1 MSRSAT
7 VPPAASA
14 ARAQLDTDA
23 IEVHWRRV
31 RATTVRAA
39 VAGWLLAVFVSM
51 WLRGFHHP
59 AMRAA
64 TVAIGLVIILLF
76 GIAPHTTI
84 RTWRRLCGGV
94 LLVLHAGTSMM
105 AIAAVVR
112 NRHSTP
118 LALVCAHTFRLILAM
133 PLFLH
138 WAVPLA
144 MTIVSMGTVPA
155 FLLIKH
161 NASVTDTTVA
171 TLQTTAVGLIIMHH
185 MYYRD
190 AAIVRTATDTAH
202 KRHLLARVAHDFG
215 TPLTAVKTL
224 AYALPR
230 GTPGRGQLRLFIEQL
245 EMLRSM
251 IVQEGQLMAGATLQP
266 TNRPIADFE
275 AEVVDFSVNVARL
288 SANRRDPVDIRVET
302 APEIRGS
309 IVSDVCWLRCALF
322 NLITNSVKFTT
333 SRILVCTT
341 LVRGGTMLRVEVHDD
356 GRGIDDADAARLF
369 QMYSQL
375 QDDAGGSGIGLKST
389 LELVHDLGGTCEVI
403 GHGSRLGGACF
414 RLDIP
419 YTPVHVVPAATL
431 SIAPAVEEEKNDDAR
446 KAVEEKKNDDDA
458 EIFPDDYGNGCSVLF
473 VEDITMLCKMA
484 SACSSRRAS
493 PSRRPPTVRRVCGS
507 SSSAPSTSSSPT
519 STCRRRT
526 ASSSWRTSAC
536 GSATRTRAAPAS
548 PRTPPSASWPPPRAP
563 PPRASIASSTSRAPS
578 RTTGR
583 RCGAPPAASD
593 SGGVRMMQGAERPL
607 TRTRPRP

>member
-1 MSRSAT
+1 M
-7 VPPAASA
+7 
-14 ARAQLDTDA
+14 
-23 IEVHWRRV
+23 
-31 RATTVRAA
+31 
-39 VAGWLLAVFVSM
+39 
-51 WLRGFHHP
+51 
-59 AMRAA
+59 
-64 TVAIGLVIILLF
+64 TVAIGLVFILLF
-76 GIAPHTTI
+76 GIAPRCTI
-84 RTWRRLCGGV
+84 RTWRRLCGGIV
-94 LLVLHAGTSMM
+94 LVVHVGGS
-105 AIAAVVR
+105 IAAVVI
-112 NRHSTP
+112 NNNNLTP
-118 LALVCAHTFRLILAM
+118 LALVCWHSFRLILAM

-161 NASVTDTTVA
+161 NASVADITAA
-171 TLQTTAVGLIIMHH
+171 TLQTTAVGLVIMHH

-302 APEIRGS
+302 APQIRGS

-389 LELVHDLGGTCEVI
+389 FELVHDLGGTCKVI
-403 GHGSRLGGACF
+403 GHGSRFFGGACF

-419 YTPVHVVPAATL
+419 YTPVHVVPATTL
-431 SIAPAVEEEKNDDAR
+431 SIAPAVEE
-446 KAVEEKKNDDDA
+446 KKNDNDA
-458 EIFPDDYGNGCSVLF
+458 ELFPDDYGNGCSVLF
-473 VEDITMLCKMA
+473 VEDTTMLCKM
-484 SACSSRRAS
+484 
-493 PSRRPPTVRRVCGS
+493 
-507 SSSAPSTSSSPT
+507 
-519 STCRRRT
+519 
-526 ASSSWRTSAC
+526 
-536 GSATRTRAAPAS
+536 
-548 PRTPPSASWPPPRAP
+548 
-563 PPRASIASSTSRAPS
+563 
-578 RTTGR
+578 
-583 RCGAPPAASD
+583 
-593 SGGVRMMQGAERPL
+593 GVRMFKKKGFTVEAAANGEEGLRKLQQRAFDVVFTDINMPEKDGFEFLADFRVWERDTDAGRARVAAHAPQRFVA
-607 TRTRPRP
+607 TSASAATARIDREFDESCPKPYDWPQMWRTARGE